1 LLFLHGSYCHSCSS
15 VSPLHLIPQKQNTL
29 TQVFP
34 PRTTTI
40 TSTVTITEPPPVTY
54 KRGLDA
60 RQVTVSPTA
69 VPTYATYCPNASAY
83 SSACSCVGI
92 TAYITTAPTPVVT
105 AYATATTTVYSNPY
119 ECDNPQICAA
129 NSACGGG
136 CGYCHPDTKTGKG
149 YCVNRGSC
157 PSENDCNKDEDCKAG
172 GVCLNTCCGK
182 TCDYAADNFCSANSP
197 KMLFRKA
204 TNDQNPP
211 PS

>member
-1 LLFLHGSYCHSCSS
+1 
-15 VSPLHLIPQKQNTL
+15 
-29 TQVFP
+29 
-34 PRTTTI
+34 
-40 TSTVTITEPPPVTY
+40 VTY

-69 VPTYATYCPNASAY
+69 IPTYATYCPNASAY

-92 TAYITTAPTPVVT
+92 TAYTTTAPTPVVT
-105 AYATATTTVYSNPY
+105 AYATATTTIYASNPY
-119 ECDNPQICAA
+119 ECDNPQVCDA

-136 CGYCHPDTKTGKG
+136 CGWCHPDTITGKG

-157 PSENDCNKDEDCKAG
+157 PPENDCNKDEDCKVG

-197 KMLFRKA
+197 KMLFRKGA
-204 TNDQNPP
+204 NDQNPP
-211 PS
+211 AASDDWNALS